1 MPPTTPPTTPRLHEL
16 LRSTREAG
24 GSDLHLAA
32 GMEPRMRVHGALE
45 ALGAGSKLSAD
56 ELSALLREVVTKEQ
70 WHEFTSSGDLDFA
83 LQVPGVARFR
93 ANYLRQERG
102 PSAVLRTI
110 PEKIASLEELNLPV
124 VLGRLA
130 ELRSGLVLVTGPTG
144 SGKSTTLAAIIDRIN
159 RTQAKHIVTI
169 EEPVEFVHQ
178 SLRSVFSQREV
189 GSDTESFAAALRA
202 AIRQDADVVLVGEMR
217 DLETVSLALRA
228 AEMGL
233 LVFGTL
239 HTNSAAKTIDRLI
252 DVFPAEEQAQTRV
265 SLADSLAAI
274 VSQLLLPKADG
285 TGRVAVNE
293 ILLKTPGLPNLI
305 REGNIPM
312 LQTVLQSGKSIG
324 MQMLDDVL
332 MELVQK
338 QVITGKDA
346 FLKAT
351 DKSKFEGLV
360 EKE

>member
-1 MPPTTPPTTPRLHEL
+1 MATLHDL
-16 LRSTREAG
+16 LRTTREQG
-24 GSDLHLAA
+24 GSDLHLGA

-45 ALGAGSKLSAD
+45 PVAGGATLTAH
-56 ELSALLREVVTKEQ
+56 EISALLREVVSEAQWKE
-70 WHEFTSSGDLDFA
+70 FDSTGDLDFA
-83 LQVPGVARFR
+83 LPVPGVARFR

-102 PSAVLRTI
+102 PSAVFRTI
-110 PEKIASLEELNLPV
+110 PEKIATLEDLNLPA

-159 RTQAKHIVTI
+159 RTMAKHIVTI
-169 EEPVEFVHQ
+169 EEPVEFVHKSQ
-178 SLRSVFSQREV
+178 KSVFSQREV
-189 GSDTESFAAALRA
+189 GPDTESFAAALRA
-202 AIRQDADVVLVGEMR
+202 AIREDADVVLVGEMR

-274 VSQLLLPKADG
+274 VSQLLIPRADG

-312 LQTVLQSGKSIG
+312 LQTVLQSGKSMG

-332 MELVQK
+332 MDLAQSG
-338 QVITGKDA
+338 VITGKDA
-346 FLKAT
+346 YLKAN
-351 DKSKFEGLV
+351 DKSKFEALV

>member
-1 MPPTTPPTTPRLHEL
+1 MAKLHEL
-16 LRSTREAG
+16 LKSTREKG

-32 GMEPRMRVHGALE
+32 GMEPRMRIHGALE
-45 ALGAGSKLSAD
+45 AVGGWPKLSAD
-56 ELSALLREVVTKEQ
+56 ELAALLREVVTKEQ
-70 WHEFTSSGDLDFA
+70 WNEFSASGDLDFA
-83 LQVPGVARFR
+83 LPVPGVARFR

-110 PEKIASLEELNLPV
+110 PEKIATLEELDLPP
-124 VLGRLA
+124 VLGKLA

-159 RTQAKHIVTI
+159 RTMAKHIVTI
-169 EEPVEFVHQ
+169 EEPVEFVHKPIQ
-178 SLRSVFSQREV
+178 SVFSQREV
-189 GSDTESFAAALRA
+189 GTDTESFAAALRA

-285 TGRVAVNE
+285 SGRVAANE
-293 ILLKTPGLPNLI
+293 ILLETPGLPNLI

-332 MELVQK
+332 LDLYREGT
-338 QVITGKDA
+338 ITAKDA
-346 FLKAT
+346 FLKAN
-351 DKSKFEGLV
+351 DKSKFESLL